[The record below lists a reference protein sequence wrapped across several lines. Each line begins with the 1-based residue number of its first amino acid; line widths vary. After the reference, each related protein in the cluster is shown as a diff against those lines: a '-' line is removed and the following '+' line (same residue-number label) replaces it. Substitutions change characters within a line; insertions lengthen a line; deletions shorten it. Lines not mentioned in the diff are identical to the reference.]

1 MMYLRKPTEAAIKTP
16 VKKRKKLYMS
26 ELYLYGELKGCYN
39 LPCIIIICR
48 YKMGR
53 GERTMRISYNKLFK
67 LLVDKNMK
75 KKELREKAG
84 ISASTIVKMG
94 RNEPVSVELIGKI
107 CLALD
112 CNAGDVVEFFPDEPA
127 SEDASQAE

>member
-1 MMYLRKPTEAAIKTP
+1 
-16 VKKRKKLYMS
+16 
-26 ELYLYGELKGCYN
+26 
-39 LPCIIIICR
+39 
-48 YKMGR
+48 
-53 GERTMRISYNKLFK
+53 MRISYNKLFK
-67 LLVDKNMK
+67 LLIDKNMK

-112 CNAGDVVEFFPDEPA
+112 CSAGDVVEFFPDDPFY
-127 SEDASQAE
+127 DNASQTE